1 MPELPEVEYVVR
13 RLREYAPNPT
23 IRRGRILHPRMSRPQ
38 SVALVQ
44 RRLRDTRVTAY
55 ERRAKNI
62 LIHLDNGSTVRVHLG
77 MTGHLFWSATRA
89 SAPDATRAILELDR
103 GVIVLEDPRM
113 FGRITVHPAHTLPG
127 LLAEYGPE
135 PLDASFTWQALKA
148 SAARSRLPVKP
159 FLLDQRKVAGLG
171 NIWAAEALYA
181 ARLDPRRRV
190 DSFTDSEWRA
200 LRNAIRSVLS
210 RAIDNAFA
218 ATSRPEEFPEAD
230 LLSTRVYGRE
240 SAPCRRCR
248 TSLIQRFEQAAR
260 STYFCPN
267 CQR

>member
-13 RLREYAPNPT
+13 RLRESAPSAT
-23 IRRGRILHPRMSRPQ
+23 IRRARILHPRMSRPQ

-44 RRLRDTRVTAY
+44 RRLRDARITAY

-62 LIHLDNGSTVRVHLG
+62 LIHLDNGSAVRVHLG
-77 MTGHLFWSATRA
+77 MTGHLFWSASPVSKGVRA
-89 SAPDATRAILELDR
+89 VLELDR

-113 FGRITVHPAHTLPG
+113 FGRITVHPTHALPD

-135 PLDASFTWQALKA
+135 PLDASFTWQALKDSA
-148 SAARSRLPVKP
+148 SRSRLPVKP

-171 NIWAAEALYA
+171 NIWAAEALFL

-190 DSFTDSEWRA
+190 DSLSDADWRA
-200 LRNAIRSVLS
+200 LRNAIRSVLK

-218 ATSRPEEFPEAD
+218 ATSRPDEFPEAD

-240 SAPCRRCR
+240 SEPCRRCP
-248 TSLIQRFEQAAR
+248 TSSIQRFEQAGR

-267 CQR
+267 CQC